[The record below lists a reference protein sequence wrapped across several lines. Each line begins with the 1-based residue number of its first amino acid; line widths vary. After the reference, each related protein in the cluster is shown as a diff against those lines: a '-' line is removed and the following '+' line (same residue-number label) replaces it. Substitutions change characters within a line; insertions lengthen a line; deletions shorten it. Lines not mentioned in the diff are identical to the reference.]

1 MNVLNS
7 FSRPG
12 FVRYEEMQVN
22 MVNDHMFKVIVSI
35 VDTDG
40 LNDYLV
46 EKNTKIIDVNA
57 LDKYKDD
64 YIRYSVY
71 AIRTR
76 VTPDYRD
83 GLAK

>member
-1 MNVLNS
+1 MNVLGAYQH
-7 FSRPG
+7 PG
-12 FVRYEEMQVN
+12 YLRYEDTHMT
-22 MVNDHMFKVIVSI
+22 MLDDHTFKFIIDVK
-35 VDTDG
+35 DTDG
-40 LNDYLV
+40 VNEILV
-46 EKNTKIIDVNA
+46 ERSTKVIDINA

-64 YIRYSVY
+64 YIKYSVY